1 MKQTALRP
9 KPMPGREPA
18 TGERPA
24 NGPRPHA
31 ARRRGKRLTTLL
43 LGLLCAAVLVLT
55 GVGLGTVGATV
66 IGMSSLAEMQRQAGA
81 GAPPGAPGH
90 TPPGARSKG
99 GKPTGGAASGG
110 SSSGGSA
117 SGERPADRTATAT
130 VPSGPRPQTLRSAG
144 PRLVLGVEAADAPA
158 AGGALLVGVHVPGP
172 GHAAGLL
179 RRDVVVAF
187 DGTRVRTAADLV
199 RAVAAAR
206 PGRNVTLTVR
216 HPTGARR
223 TLTVTPGFTT

>member
-18 TGERPA
+18 RGERPA

-43 LGLLCAAVLVLT
+43 LGLLCATVLVLT

-66 IGMSSLAEMQRQAGA
+66 IGMSSLAEMRRQAGA

-90 TPPGARSKG
+90 TPPDARSKG
-99 GKPTGGAASGG
+99 GKPESGAASEGP
-110 SSSGGSA
+110 A

-130 VPSGPRPQTLRSAG
+130 VPSGPRPQTLRSPG

-172 GHAAGLL
+172 GHAAGLM

>member
-9 KPMPGREPA
+9 KPMPGQEPGSGA
-18 TGERPA
+18 PPTKGH
-24 NGPRPHA
+24 RPHA

-43 LGLLCAAVLVLT
+43 LGLLCATVLVLT

-66 IGMSSLAEMQRQAGA
+66 IGMSSLAEMRRQADA
-81 GAPPGAPGH
+81 GASPGAPGQ
-90 TPPGARSKG
+90 TPPGARLT
-99 GKPTGGAASGG
+99 GKAAP
-110 SSSGGSA
+110 
-117 SGERPADRTATAT
+117 GERPTGRTAAAT
-130 VPSGPRPQTLRSAG
+130 TPSGPKPQALRAPG

-158 AGGALLVGVHVPGP
+158 RGGALLVGVHVPGP

-187 DGTRVRTAADLV
+187 GSTRVRTAADLV

>member
-9 KPMPGREPA
+9 KPMPGREPGSGD
-18 TGERPA
+18 TPA
-24 NGPRPHA
+24 KGPRPHA

-43 LGLLCAAVLVLT
+43 LGLLCATVLVLT

-66 IGMSSLAEMQRQAGA
+66 IGMSSLAEMRRQAGA
-81 GAPPGAPGH
+81 GASPGAPGQA
-90 TPPGARSKG
+90 PPGARSTGEKPAGKAAG
-99 GKPTGGAASGG
+99 GRQPT
-110 SSSGGSA
+110 
-117 SGERPADRTATAT
+117 DRTASATAPT
-130 VPSGPRPQTLRSAG
+130 GPKPQALRAPG
-144 PRLVLGVEAADAPA
+144 PRLVLGVEVADAPA
-158 AGGALLVGVHVPGP
+158 LGGALLVGVHVPGP

-199 RAVAAAR
+199 RAVATAR

-223 TLTVTPGFTT
+223 TLTITPGFTT

>member
-18 TGERPA
+18 GGERPA
-24 NGPRPHA
+24 KGPRPHA

-43 LGLLCAAVLVLT
+43 LGLLCATVLVLT

-90 TPPGARSKG
+90 TPPGARSTG
-99 GKPTGGAASGG
+99 GKPAGGTA
-110 SSSGGSA
+110 SGGSA
-117 SGERPADRTATAT
+117 SGERPTDRTATAT
-130 VPSGPRPQTLRSAG
+130 APSGPRPQTLRAPG

-206 PGRNVTLTVR
+206 PGRNVSLTVR
-216 HPTGARR
+216 HPTGARE
-223 TLTVTPGFTT
+223 TLTVTPGLTT

>member
-9 KPMPGREPA
+9 KPMPGREPGSGA
-18 TGERPA
+18 PPA
-24 NGPRPHA
+24 KGHRPHA

-43 LGLLCAAVLVLT
+43 LGLLCATVLVLT

-66 IGMSSLAEMQRQAGA
+66 IGMSSLAEMRRQAGA
-81 GAPPGAPGH
+81 GTPPGVPGQ
-90 TPPGARSKG
+90 TPPGAR
-99 GKPTGGAASGG
+99 PTGKAAP
-110 SSSGGSA
+110 
-117 SGERPADRTATAT
+117 GERSTGRTAAAT
-130 VPSGPRPQTLRSAG
+130 TPSGPEPRALRAPG

-158 AGGALLVGVHVPGP
+158 LGGALLVGVHVPGP

-179 RRDVVVAF
+179 RRDVIVAF
-187 DGTRVRTAADLV
+187 GSTRVRTAADLV
-199 RAVAAAR
+199 RAVASAR